1 MSEPKLSFSKVFWPS
16 LVAFIIAS
24 FISIVAFFIIT
35 GVLFSSLFNFKS
47 TLEIKDNSIL
57 QVKLNGEINDN
68 QRSTF
73 DVASLD
79 ILQNS
84 SLSSLIYGIETAKAD
99 PKIKGL
105 FIDIGNLSCGYST
118 AHAIRSAIID
128 FQNSGKF
135 VVTYFSGEM
144 ISQKEY
150 YIGSVAKETY
160 AFPSSAFQLNGI
172 GGETMF
178 FKNLLDKLEI
188 EVEIVRGSNND
199 FKSAVE
205 PYFLTE
211 MSDSSRVQSER
222 LLNSIW
228 DDMCAE
234 MATSRRLSLAD
245 FNTIADSLKV
255 TSTEDALH
263 YKLIDRLKY
272 RDEVMADLMKK
283 TGVSNVKDL
292 LLVDF
297 EDYARNKMLEN
308 QLLVQADKGN
318 VAVIIAEGDVSRSG
332 DGISS
337 TKICK
342 LFEKVRNDADIKTV
356 VFRINSPGGSA
367 LASEEIW
374 REVALTNKVKKV
386 IVSMGDVAASG
397 GYYIAAPAH
406 RIFAES
412 TTITGSIGVFGMIPY
427 TGKMFENKLGI
438 NFDRV
443 ETNSH
448 SVLSLNKKLSPEEL
462 ARVQGEVDGIYNQFI
477 TRVADGR
484 KLSKERVMQIARG
497 RVWTGKDALKIGLV
511 DQLGSLNDAIAFAVK
526 EVSLKNPKILYYPL
540 VKEDK
545 LADLLKMLKNGEEEA
560 DQMNVNGTSIPAD
573 FISYYNEIKKIE
585 NRMGIQM
592 RLPFDIKFD

>member
-16 LVAFIIAS
+16 LVAVIIAS

-35 GVLFSSLFNFKS
+35 GVLFSSLFNIKS

-545 LADLLKMLKNGEEEA
+545 LADLLKMLKNEEEEA

>member
-245 FNTIADSLKV
+245 FNAIADSLKV

-427 TGKMFENKLGI
+427 TGKMIENKLGI

-545 LADLLKMLKNGEEEA
+545 LADLLKILKNEEEEA

>member
-16 LVAFIIAS
+16 LVAVIIAS

-35 GVLFSSLFNFKS
+35 GVLFSSLFNIKS

-374 REVALTNKVKKV
+374 REVVLTNKVKKV

>member
-16 LVAFIIAS
+16 LVAVIIAS

-35 GVLFSSLFNFKS
+35 GVLFSSLFNIKS

>member
-35 GVLFSSLFNFKS
+35 GVLFSSLFNIKS

-245 FNTIADSLKV
+245 FNAIADSLKV

-318 VAVIIAEGDVSRSG
+318 VAVIIAEGDVSRNG

-545 LADLLKMLKNGEEEA
+545 LADLLKILKNEEEEA

>member
-16 LVAFIIAS
+16 LVAVIIAS

-35 GVLFSSLFNFKS
+35 GVLFSSLFNIKS

-545 LADLLKMLKNGEEEA
+545 LADLLMMLKNGEEDA

>member
-84 SLSSLIYGIETAKAD
+84 SLSSLIYGLETAKAD

-245 FNTIADSLKV
+245 FNAIADSLKV

-545 LADLLKMLKNGEEEA
+545 LADLLKMLKNGDEEA